1 MTQADGSATGEHDF
15 LDGVHGVEA
24 EAEGEEDGTRAVPT
38 NLRPMLIMEAVAR
51 AGAPVTP
58 TEVNAALA
66 AQGVGLPKPTVH
78 RLFATLEEE
87 GFLQREIDGR
97 SYSPGRRMNR
107 LAVETVSA
115 VRVRG
120 ARMAVLTTLA
130 ERIGETCNVAIPDRD
145 AMVYLD
151 RVETKWPLRIQ
162 LPVGTRVPLHCTAS
176 GKMYLS
182 SLEPARRDRMIDHA
196 DLQRHTRRS
205 IVTPDALREEIERV
219 RGTGFA
225 TDDEEFMEGM
235 VAVAVPILDRQGQLF
250 STLSFH
256 APTIRMSL
264 DVARDH
270 VPALKEAAADLASI
284 VTA

>member
-1 MTQADGSATGEHDF
+1 MTQADGPATGEHDF
-15 LDGVHGVEA
+15 LDGVHGAEA

-162 LPVGTRVPLHCTAS
+162 LPRGTRVPLHCTAS

-196 DLQRHTRRS
+196 RLDAHTGRS
-205 IVTPDALREEIERV
+205 IVKPGALREEIERV
-219 RGTGFA
+219 AGAGFA
-225 TDDEEFMEGM
+225 TDDEEFMDGM
-235 VAVAVPILDRQGQLF
+235 VALAVPILDRQGQLF

-256 APTIRMSL
+256 APTIRMSI
-264 DVARDH
+264 DDARTH
-270 VPALKEAAADLASI
+270 LPALREAAADLARI
-284 VTA
+284 VNG

>member
-1 MTQADGSATGEHDF
+1 MTDEMTFTGEQDASPAEE
-15 LDGVHGVEA
+15 EA
-24 EAEGEEDGTRAVPT
+24 RGVPT

-58 TEVNAALA
+58 TEVNAALGA
-66 AQGVGLPKPTVH
+66 EGLGLPKPTVH

-120 ARMAVLTTLA
+120 ARLAVLTTLA

-162 LPVGTRVPLHCTAS
+162 LPRGTRVPLHCTAS

-196 DLQRHTRRS
+196 RLDAHTGRS
-205 IVTPDALREEIERV
+205 IVKPGALREEIERV
-219 RGTGFA
+219 AEAGFA
-225 TDDEEFMEGM
+225 TDDEEFMDGM
-235 VAVAVPILDRQGQLF
+235 VALAVPILDRQGQLF

-256 APTIRMSL
+256 APTIRMSI
-264 DVARDH
+264 DDARTH
-270 VPALKEAAADLASI
+270 LPALREAAADLARI
-284 VTA
+284 VNG